1 MCLRGNGTRV
11 GKGEEVKRAGGIG
24 FVLGNSPANGA
35 ELTADAHLLPAT
47 AVNSD
52 DVIKILKYINSTR
65 NPTAFIIPA
74 RTVLNWKPAP
84 FMAAFSSQGPNV
96 ITPDILKVPVS
107 CIYLKFKKFK
117 LIKE

>member
-11 GKGEEVKRAGGIG
+11 GKGVEVKRAGGIG

-35 ELTADAHLLPAT
+35 ELAADAHLLPAT

-52 DVIKILKYINSTR
+52 DAIKILKYINSTR
-65 NPTAFIIPA
+65 NPTAYIIPA

-107 CIYLKFKKFK
+107 CIYLKFKKFE